1 MKHSELGSLVWHSR
15 VRPHHNRTCWA
26 SVPVDRN
33 GGISGGG
40 LREWLSII
48 SVMESDS
55 TVGINHTEHLQL
67 QVMPDNISCSAVFFG
82 EERKVEDPQTLA
94 EPQAAIF

>member
-1 MKHSELGSLVWHSR
+1 MAGS
-15 VRPHHNRTCWA
+15 A
-26 SVPVDRN
+26 
-33 GGISGGG
+33 GGG